1 LVTIVFRVFAL
12 DQSFRFPVRLA
23 GFHEQG
29 VPAMTR
35 ASDLPS
41 SFRHVRLVLAR
52 ESGHPEGTVE
62 EGYDLLLPLDS
73 ERRIDAGLWKAN
85 AEHCRVRSFGKGP
98 DRIGRLRR
106 KPGGQYYLDYA
117 DGEQDDEAGF
127 RLGEEKFVPGE
138 YVSIRQADGMHT
150 YRVARVEKP

>member
-1 LVTIVFRVFAL
+1 MT
-12 DQSFRFPVRLA
+12 LA
-23 GFHEQG
+23 
-29 VPAMTR
+29 T
-35 ASDLPS
+35 DLPS

-52 ESGHPEGTVE
+52 EKAHPDGTLE

-73 ERRIDAGLWKAN
+73 ERRIDAAAWKAN
-85 AEHCRVRSFGKGP
+85 AEICRVRAFGQGP

-117 DGEQDDEAGF
+117 DGVQDDEAGF
-127 RLGEEKFVPGE
+127 RLGDEQFVLGE
-138 YVSIRQADGMHT
+138 YVSIHKADGMHT